1 MQCVCAAVLA
11 SDIAAPRKQPV
22 SALTHLDTLCD
33 GCDATQVPGCAL
45 PEDVSTLKKVH
56 QRARACPLH
65 LQSLSLLEDGR
76 ALRFCQRCCKWEAVD
91 AFEVRTRVAVVLN
104 VRCVRCPKLEGTH
117 LDKRP
122 THTRPLCLLQDGAT
136 AADCGMHTRA
146 AMCCVLTARFPGG
159 CRTTS
164 GPASSRS
171 PCTTSEGGPI
181 TRRPRTEDLLL
192 VDECTQS
199 LLALCSGDVSTAR
212 VGNPS
217 PQRATQRASRR
228 HVGHSDAAHH
238 ERVCRCAWSAAV
250 AVGGACNDHPRAAL
264 TCPSLTAHRAEWQRA
279 PPERWSLAQCDEPLK
294 EWVLQL
300 DGAWRREKGQRE
312 LTLTSFGL
320 PPPPRKG
327 TELYS
332 GETFFLKASARHAQ

>member
-1 MQCVCAAVLA
+1 MPKSDGHTLSLHARRLPASPPARATELEGAEEDEPLAGPAGAAGEQGGDAAAGGGDHVAPAAGEALPA
-11 SDIAAPRKQPV
+11 KRRKAAAPAPVLRDSSTGFKCRVRLIPSPVCCDATTCTACVQPCVWRVILRHLAKQPV
-22 SALTHLDTLCD
+22 LALTPLDTLCD
-33 GCDATQVPGCAL
+33 GCVATQVPGCAL

-104 VRCVRCPKLEGTH
+104 VRCVLCPNLEGTH
-117 LDKRP
+117 LYKRP

-136 AADCGMHTRA
+136 AADCGKHTRA

-181 TRRPRTEDLLL
+181 TRRPRIEDLLL

-199 LLALCSGDVSTAR
+199 LLCSLLR
-212 VGNPS
+212 
-217 PQRATQRASRR
+217 
-228 HVGHSDAAHH
+228 
-238 ERVCRCAWSAAV
+238 
-250 AVGGACNDHPRAAL
+250 
-264 TCPSLTAHRAEWQRA
+264 
-279 PPERWSLAQCDEPLK
+279 
-294 EWVLQL
+294 
-300 DGAWRREKGQRE
+300 
-312 LTLTSFGL
+312 
-320 PPPPRKG
+320 
-327 TELYS
+327 
-332 GETFFLKASARHAQ
+332 